1 MRRPLADQIRVQ
13 PLNQRHQWSILL
25 WRDRITMQEL
35 KIIHAAC
42 PHDCPDTCA
51 MLVEVEDGRA
61 TRVSGDPDHRPT
73 QGFLCTKVARYLE
86 RVYNPDRLLYPM
98 RRAGAKGEGRFERI
112 SWEEA
117 LETIARR
124 FGEIAASSD
133 GPEAI
138 LPYSYGGTM
147 GIVNSGS
154 MDRRFFNR
162 LGASKLARTICSA
175 AGGDAMRYTV
185 GATIGTDM
193 ENFHLAR
200 LIVLWGTNTLSSNIH
215 LWPQIKE
222 ALSNGAKLVG
232 IDPYR
237 NHTLDHCH
245 QLLQVRPGTD
255 AALALA
261 MMNVII
267 GEGLEDGDYIERH
280 TIGFEKLRHRAAEFP
295 PARAA
300 RICGVSEDEI
310 VGFAREY
317 ATTRPA
323 VIRINYGLQRH
334 AGGGM
339 AVRTIACLPAL
350 TGSWRDSGGGVL
362 LSSSGMFAFD
372 EKALQRPDLT
382 RGNPRTIN
390 MSRLGEA
397 LTEARP
403 PVKAIYVYNSNPAA
417 IAPDQSKVLE
427 GFRRE
432 DLFTV
437 VHEQFQTDTADYADI
452 LLPAT
457 TQLEHRDVVKPY
469 GHYYLVYNEPAIAPL
484 GEAKPNWEVF
494 QLLARRMGFDE
505 ECFDDTDEDII
516 SQALATDHAPLRGI
530 TLERLKRDGW
540 ARLNLPE
547 TFAPFADGGFLT
559 PSGKCEFYSEALE
572 RAGLDPLPA
581 FIPPRESPDSAP
593 ELAARYPLQL
603 LSPPANSFLNTTFS
617 HLHSFLK
624 SEREPF
630 IQLNAEDAVRRKI
643 NDGDS
648 VRVWND
654 RGECQLVARIT
665 DRVKPGVAVALS
677 IWWNKLSPGHTNV
690 NQTVSQA
697 LTDIGAGATFYDNLV
712 EVAKRQPD

>member
-1 MRRPLADQIRVQ
+1 
-13 PLNQRHQWSILL
+13 
-25 WRDRITMQEL
+25 MQEM

-51 MLVEVEDGRA
+51 MLVEVENGRA
-61 TRVSGDPDHRPT
+61 TKVSGDPDHPPT

-98 RRAGAKGEGRFERI
+98 RRIGAKGEGRFERI
-112 SWEEA
+112 SWDEA
-117 LETIARR
+117 LATIAKR
-124 FGEIAASSD
+124 FQQLSESSD
-133 GPEAI
+133 GPESI

-147 GIVNSGS
+147 GIVNNGS
-154 MDRRFFNR
+154 MDRRFFHR

-175 AGGDAMRYTV
+175 AGGEALRLTL
-185 GATIGTDM
+185 GAKIGTDM
-193 ENFHLAR
+193 ENFHRAR

-222 ALSNGAKLVG
+222 AMANGARLIGV
-232 IDPYR
+232 DPYR
-237 NHTLDHCH
+237 NHTHDHCH
-245 QLLQVRPGTD
+245 QLIQVRPGTD

-267 GEGLEDGDYIERH
+267 SEGLEDRDYIDRY
-280 TIGFEKLRHRAAEFP
+280 TLGFDKLRERGAEFP

-300 RICGVSEDEI
+300 QICGVSEEEI
-310 VGFAREY
+310 ESFAREY

-323 VIRINYGLQRH
+323 VIRVNYGLQRH

-339 AVRTIACLPAL
+339 AVRAVASLPAV
-350 TGSWRDSGGGVL
+350 TGSWRDAGGGVL
-362 LSSSGMFAFD
+362 LSTSGMFAFD
-372 EKALQRPDLT
+372 QNVLERPDLIP
-382 RGNPRTIN
+382 GNPRTIN

-397 LTEARP
+397 LTEADP
-403 PVKAIYVYNSNPAA
+403 PVRAIYVYNSNPAA
-417 IAPDQSKVLE
+417 IAPDQSKVLT

-437 VHEQFQTDTADYADI
+437 VHDQFQTDTADYADI

-457 TQLEHRDVVKPY
+457 TQLEHRDMVKPY
-469 GHYYLVYNEPAIAPL
+469 GHYYLVYNEPAIPPL

-494 QLLARRMGFDE
+494 HLLARRMGFDD
-505 ECFDDTDEDII
+505 ECFGDSDEDII
-516 SQALATDHAPLRGI
+516 RQAIATDYAPLRGI
-530 TLERLKRDGW
+530 TLDQLKQQGW

-547 TFAPFADGGFLT
+547 AFAPFADGRFLT
-559 PSGKCEFYSEALE
+559 PSGKCEFYSDTLE
-572 RAGLDPLPA
+572 QAGLDPLPA

-593 ELAARYPLQL
+593 ELAARFPLQL
-603 LSPPANSFLNTTFS
+603 ISPPANSFLNTTFS
-617 HLHSFLK
+617 HLSSFLK

-630 IQLNAEDAVRRKI
+630 IQLSAKDAEHRGID
-643 NDGDS
+643 DGDA

-654 RGECQLVARIT
+654 RGECRLVARIT

-677 IWWNKLSPGHTNV
+677 IWWNKLSPGHANV
-690 NQTVSQA
+690 NQLVSQE
-697 LTDIGAGATFYDNLV
+697 LTDIGAGATFFDNLV
-712 EVAKRQPD
+712 EVERQ

>member
-1 MRRPLADQIRVQ
+1 
-13 PLNQRHQWSILL
+13 
-25 WRDRITMQEL
+25 
-35 KIIHAAC
+35 
-42 PHDCPDTCA
+42 
-51 MLVEVEDGRA
+51 MLVEVQDGRA
-61 TRVSGDPDHRPT
+61 TKVSGDPDHPTT

-86 RVYNPDRLLYPM
+86 RVYNPERVLYPM

-112 SWEEA
+112 SWDEA
-117 LETIARR
+117 LDTIARR
-124 FGEIAASSD
+124 FQQIAESED

-147 GIVNSGS
+147 GVVNNGS

-162 LGASKLARTICSA
+162 LDASRLARTICSA
-175 AGGDAMRYTV
+175 AGGEALKYTI
-185 GATIGTDM
+185 GAKIGTDM
-193 ENFHLAR
+193 ENFHRAQ

-215 LWPQIKE
+215 LWPQIKQ
-222 ALSNGAKLVG
+222 ALANGAKLIG

-237 NHTLDHCH
+237 NHTHDHCH
-245 QLLQVRPGTD
+245 QLIQVRPGTD

-267 GEGLEDGDYIERH
+267 SEGLEDREYVERY
-280 TIGFEKLRHRAAEFP
+280 TIGFDKLRDRVAEFP
-295 PARAA
+295 PSRAA
-300 RICGVSEDEI
+300 AICGVSEGEI
-310 VGFAREY
+310 VSFAREY

-323 VIRINYGLQRH
+323 AIRINYGLQRH

-350 TGSWRDSGGGVL
+350 TGSWRDAGGGVL
-362 LSSSGMFAFD
+362 LSSSGMFKFND
-372 EKALQRPDLT
+372 RVLERPDLT

-397 LTEARP
+397 LTKARP
-403 PVKAIYVYNSNPAA
+403 PVRAIYVYNSNPAA
-417 IAPDQSKVLE
+417 VAPDQSKVLE

-457 TQLEHRDVVKPY
+457 TQLEHRDIVKPY

-494 QLLARRMGFDE
+494 QLLAKRMGFE
-505 ECFDDTDEDII
+505 EDCFDDTDEEII
-516 SQALATDHAPLRGI
+516 RQAVASDHAPLRGI
-530 TLERLKRDGW
+530 TLERLRQDGW
-540 ARLNLPE
+540 ARLNLPG
-547 TFAPFADGGFLT
+547 TFAPFAGGGFLT
-559 PSGKCEFYSEALE
+559 PSGKCEFYSESLE
-572 RAGLDPLPA
+572 CEGLDPLPT
-581 FIPPRESPDSAP
+581 FTPPRESPDSAP

-603 LSPPANSFLNTTFS
+603 ISPPANSFLNTTFS
-617 HLHSFLK
+617 HMPSFLR

-630 IQLNAEDAVRRKI
+630 IELSAEDSQHRGIK
-643 NDGDS
+643 DGDP

-654 RGECQLVARIT
+654 RGECQLTARIT

-677 IWWNKLSPGHTNV
+677 IWWNKLSPGRVNV

-697 LTDIGAGATFYDNLV
+697 LTDIGGGATFFDNLV
-712 EVAKRQPD
+712 EVEKTDRIA

>member
-1 MRRPLADQIRVQ
+1 
-13 PLNQRHQWSILL
+13 
-25 WRDRITMQEL
+25 MQEMR
-35 KIIHAAC
+35 IVHAAC

-51 MLVEVEDGRA
+51 MLVEVNDGRA
-61 TRVSGDPDHRPT
+61 TKVSGDPDHPTT

-86 RVYNPDRLLYPM
+86 RVYNPERVLYPM
-98 RRAGAKGEGRFERI
+98 RRIGAKGEGRFERI
-112 SWEEA
+112 SWDEA
-117 LETIARR
+117 LVTIAGR
-124 FGEIAASSD
+124 FREISRSSD

-147 GIVNSGS
+147 GVVNNGS

-162 LGASKLARTICSA
+162 LGASRLARTICSA
-175 AGGDAMRYTV
+175 AGGEALKYTI
-185 GATIGTDM
+185 GAKIGTDM
-193 ENFHLAR
+193 ENFHRAR

-222 ALSNGAKLVG
+222 ALANGARLIG

-237 NHTLDHCH
+237 NHTHDHCH
-245 QLLQVRPGTD
+245 QLIQVRPGTD
-255 AALALA
+255 AALALG
-261 MMNVII
+261 MMNVIVS
-267 GEGLEDGDYIERH
+267 EGLEDRDYVERY
-280 TIGFEKLRHRAAEFP
+280 TTGFDKLRERVGEFP
-295 PARAA
+295 PSRAA
-300 RICGVSEDEI
+300 AICGVSEDEI
-310 VGFAREY
+310 VNFAREY

-323 VIRINYGLQRH
+323 AIRVNYGLQRH

-350 TGSWRDSGGGVL
+350 IGSWRDAGGGVL

-372 EKALQRPDLT
+372 ERVLERPDLT

-403 PVKAIYVYNSNPAA
+403 PVRAIYVYNSNPAA
-417 IAPDQSKVLE
+417 VAPDQSKVLE

-457 TQLEHRDVVKPY
+457 TQLEHRDIVKPY
-469 GHYYLVYNEPAIAPL
+469 GHYYLVYNEPAIEPL

-494 QLLARRMGFDE
+494 GLLAKRMGFEDE
-505 ECFDDTDEDII
+505 SFDDTDEEII
-516 SQALATDHAPLRGI
+516 RQALASDHAPLRGI
-530 TLERLKRDGW
+530 TLERLKQDGW

-559 PSGKCEFYSEALE
+559 PSGKCEFYSESLE
-572 RAGLDPLPA
+572 RAGLDPLPT
-581 FIPPRESPDSAP
+581 FTPPRESPDAAP

-603 LSPPANSFLNTTFS
+603 ISPPANSFLNTTFS
-617 HLHSFLK
+617 HLSSFLR

-630 IQLNAEDAVRRKI
+630 IQLSAEDAERRGIK
-643 NDGDS
+643 DGDP

-654 RGECQLVARIT
+654 RGECRLTARIT

-677 IWWNKLSPGHTNV
+677 IWWNKLSPGRANV

-697 LTDIGAGATFYDNLV
+697 LTDIGEGATFFDNLV
-712 EVAKRQPD
+712 EVAKTNGQS

>member
-1 MRRPLADQIRVQ
+1 
-13 PLNQRHQWSILL
+13 
-25 WRDRITMQEL
+25 
-35 KIIHAAC
+35 
-42 PHDCPDTCA
+42 

-61 TRVSGDPDHRPT
+61 TKVSGDPDHSPT

-86 RVYNPDRLLYPM
+86 RVYHPDRVLYPM
-98 RRAGAKGEGRFERI
+98 RRNGAKGEGRFERI
-112 SWEEA
+112 SWDEA
-117 LETIARR
+117 LGTIARR
-124 FGEIAASSD
+124 FTDIAQSSD

-154 MDRRFFNR
+154 MDRRFFHR
-162 LGASKLARTICSA
+162 LGASKLARTICSS
-175 AGGDAMRYTV
+175 AGGEALNLTV
-185 GATIGTDM
+185 GAKVGTDV
-193 ENFHLAR
+193 ENFHRAR

-222 ALSNGAKLVG
+222 ALANGARLIGV
-232 IDPYR
+232 DPYR
-237 NHTLDHCH
+237 NHTHDHCH
-245 QLLQVRPGTD
+245 QLIQVRPGTD

-267 GEGLEDGDYIERH
+267 AEGLEDRDYIDRY
-280 TIGFEKLRHRAAEFP
+280 TLGFDKLRERAAEFP
-295 PARAA
+295 PGRAA
-300 RICGVSEDEI
+300 QICGVGEEEI
-310 VGFAREY
+310 ICFAREY
-317 ATTRPA
+317 AITRPA
-323 VIRINYGLQRH
+323 AIRMNYGLQRH

-350 TGSWRDSGGGVL
+350 TGAWRDAGGGVL
-362 LSSSGMFAFD
+362 LSTSGLVEFD
-372 EKALQRPDLT
+372 KQVLERPDLIPPHT
-382 RGNPRTIN
+382 RTIN
-390 MSRLGEA
+390 MTRLGEA
-397 LTEARP
+397 LTEAQP
-403 PVKAIYVYNSNPAA
+403 PVRAIYVYNSNPAA

-457 TQLEHRDVVKPY
+457 TQLEHRDMIKPY

-494 QLLARRMGFDE
+494 QLLAKRMGFDD
-505 ECFDDTDEDII
+505 ECFEDTDEDII
-516 SQALATDHAPLRGI
+516 RQALASDQPALRGI
-530 TLERLKRDGW
+530 DLDKLKQHGW
-540 ARLNLPE
+540 ARMNVPE
-547 TFAPFADGGFLT
+547 TFAPFADGNFPT

-593 ELAARYPLQL
+593 DLAARYPLQL
-603 LSPPANSFLNTTFS
+603 ISPPANSFLNTTFS
-617 HLHSFLK
+617 HLASFLK

-630 IQLNAEDAVRRKI
+630 IQLSAMDASNRGI
-643 NDGDS
+643 TDGDT

-654 RGECQLVARIT
+654 RGECELKARIT

-677 IWWNKLSPGHTNV
+677 IWWNKLSPGRTNV
-690 NQTVSQA
+690 NQLASQE
-697 LTDIGAGATFYDNLV
+697 LTDIGAGATFFDNLV
-712 EVAKRQPD
+712 EVAKN

>member
-1 MRRPLADQIRVQ
+1 VK
-13 PLNQRHQWSILL
+13 
-25 WRDRITMQEL
+25 

-51 MLVEVEDGRA
+51 MLVDVEDGRA
-61 TRVSGDPDHRPT
+61 TRVSGDPDHPPT

-86 RVYNPDRLLYPM
+86 RVYNPDRVLYPM
-98 RRAGAKGEGRFERI
+98 RRAGAKGEGRFEHI
-112 SWEEA
+112 SWNEA
-117 LETIARR
+117 LDTIARR
-124 FGEIAASSD
+124 FSEIAESPA
-133 GPEAI
+133 GPEGI

-154 MDRRFFNR
+154 MDRRFFHR
-162 LGASKLARTICSA
+162 LGASKLARTICSS

-222 ALSNGAKLVG
+222 ALANGAKLIGV
-232 IDPYR
+232 DPYR

-245 QLLQVRPGTD
+245 QLIQVRPGTD

-261 MMNVII
+261 MMNVVI
-267 GEGLEDGDYIERH
+267 GEGLEDRDYIERH
-280 TIGFEKLRHRAAEFP
+280 TVGFDKLRERAAEFP
-295 PARAA
+295 PSRAA
-300 RICGVSEDEI
+300 EICGITEKEI
-310 VGFAREY
+310 ANFAREY

-339 AVRTIACLPAL
+339 AVRTISCLPAL
-350 TGSWRDSGGGVL
+350 TGSWRDAGGGVL

-372 EKALQRPDLT
+372 DKVLQRPDLT

-390 MSRLGEA
+390 MTRLGEA
-397 LTEARP
+397 ITEARP
-403 PVKAIYVYNSNPAA
+403 PVNAIYVYNSNPAA

-457 TQLEHRDVVKPY
+457 TQLEHRDMVKPY

-494 QLLARRMGFDE
+494 QLLARRMEFEDD
-505 ECFDDTDEDII
+505 CFNDTDEDII
-516 SQALATDHAPLRGI
+516 SQALATDYAPFRDI

-547 TFAPFADGGFLT
+547 TFAPFSDGGFRT
-559 PSGKCEFYSEALE
+559 PSGKCEFYSESLE

-581 FIPPRESPDSAP
+581 FIPPRESPESSP

-617 HLHSFLK
+617 HLPSFLK

-630 IQLNAEDAVRRKI
+630 IQLNEEDAARRQI
-643 NDGDS
+643 NDGEP

-654 RGECQLVARIT
+654 RGECRLVARIS

-690 NQTVSQA
+690 NQTVSQE

-712 EVAKRQPD
+712 EVAKV

>member
-1 MRRPLADQIRVQ
+1 MHEMKV
-13 PLNQRHQWSILL
+13 
-25 WRDRITMQEL
+25 
-35 KIIHAAC
+35 IHAAC

-61 TRVSGDPDHRPT
+61 TRVSGDPAHPPT
-73 QGFLCTKVARYLE
+73 QGFLCTKVTRYLE

-98 RRAGAKGEGRFERI
+98 RRIGAKGEGRFERI
-112 SWEEA
+112 SWDEA
-117 LETIARR
+117 LDTIARR
-124 FGEIAASSD
+124 FTEIAESID
-133 GPEAI
+133 GPEGI

-175 AGGDAMRYTV
+175 AGGDALNYTLGGKV
-185 GATIGTDM
+185 GTDM
-193 ENFHLAR
+193 ENFHRAR

-215 LWPQIKE
+215 LWPQIKD
-222 ALSNGAKLVG
+222 ALANGAKLVG

-237 NHTLDHCH
+237 NHTLDHCD
-245 QLLQVRPGTD
+245 QMIQVRPGTD

-261 MMNVII
+261 MMNVIVS
-267 GEGLEDGDYIERH
+267 EGLEDRDYIERY
-280 TIGFEKLRHRAAEFP
+280 TLGFDNLRKRVSEFP

-300 RICGVSEDEI
+300 EICGVTEDEI
-310 VGFAREY
+310 VSFAREY

-323 VIRINYGLQRH
+323 VIRVNYGLQRH

-350 TGSWRDSGGGVL
+350 TGSWRDAGGGLL
-362 LSSSGMFAFD
+362 LSSSGMFVFND
-372 EKALQRPDLT
+372 KALQRPDLL

-403 PVKAIYVYNSNPAA
+403 PVRAIYVYNSNPAA
-417 IAPDQSKVLE
+417 VAPDQSKVLK
-427 GFRRE
+427 GFSGE

-457 TQLEHRDVVKPY
+457 TQLEHRDLVKPY
-469 GHYYLVYNEPAIAPL
+469 GHYYLVYNEPAIEPIA
-484 GEAKPNWEVF
+484 EAKPNCEVF
-494 QLLARRMGFDE
+494 RLLAARMGFDD
-505 ECFDDTDEDII
+505 ECFADTDEDII
-516 SQALATDHAPLRGI
+516 RQALATDYKPLNGI
-530 TLERLKRDGW
+530 TLEALKRDGW
-540 ARLNLPE
+540 ARLNLPQ
-547 TFAPFADGGFLT
+547 TFSPFAEGGFLT
-559 PSGKCEFYSEALE
+559 TSGKCEFYSEALE
-572 RAGLDPLPA
+572 HAGLDPLPA
-581 FIPPRESPDSAP
+581 YIPPRESPATAP
-593 ELAARYPLQL
+593 DLALKYPIQL
-603 LSPPANSFLNTTFS
+603 ISPPANSFLNTTFS
-617 HLHSFLK
+617 HLPSFLK

-630 IQLNAEDAVRRKI
+630 IQLHAEDAARRGIK
-643 NDGDS
+643 DGDA

-654 RGECQLVARIT
+654 RGTCQLVARIT
-665 DRVKPGVAVALS
+665 SRVKPGVAVALS
-677 IWWNKLSPGHTNV
+677 IWWNKLSPGRANL

-712 EVAKRQPD
+712 EVTKC